1 MDKCRMT
8 SRDLVQDNID
18 AIGQL
23 FPNCI
28 NDGQG
33 EDVKLERGID
43 FEVLKQELSRSVI
56 EGLP

>member
-28 NDGQG
+28 KEVQG
-33 EDVKLERGID
+33 EDGKLERGID
-43 FEVLKQELSRSVI
+43 FEVLKQELSRSV
-56 EGLP
+56 P